1 VRDDFH
7 HVHAAR
13 IAHDLG
19 DVHDVHDVHDAHD
32 AHDAHFRNDNGVLE
46 RSNVGVACN
55 NILGCN
61 TSIGACF
68 CEKSNHSRV
77 QFAHKRNRLKE
88 N

>member
-19 DVHDVHDVHDAHD
+19 DVHD

-61 TSIGACF
+61 TSIGARF